1 MITKPKIPVDLEKVK
16 ELAAHG
22 QSQGQI
28 AINLGISRSTL
39 QNRKRENEQFDRA
52 IKEGKAIALQ
62 KVENVLFEMATSGE
76 NTAATIYY
84 LKTHG
89 GTEWSE
95 KQQID
100 VTSSSPIQIQIIN
113 DLKPEDDTADGSQAG

>member
-1 MITKPKIPVDLEKVK
+1 MITKPKIPIDLDKVR
-16 ELAAHG
+16 ELAARG
-22 QSQGQI
+22 QSQEQI
-28 AINLGISRSTL
+28 AINLGVSARTIDH
-39 QNRKRENEQFDRA
+39 RKKDSAEFAEA
-52 IKEGKAIALQ
+52 IKLGHAQALQ

-76 NTAATIYY
+76 NTAATIFY

-89 GTEWSE
+89 KAEWSE

>member
-39 QNRKRENEQFDRA
+39 QNRKRENEQFDQA
-52 IKEGKAIALQ
+52 IKEGKAIALPT
-62 KVENVLFEMATSGE
+62 VENVLLEMATSGE

-89 GTEWSE
+89 DGEWSE

-100 VTSSSPIQIQIIN
+100 VTSSSPIQVQIIN
-113 DLKPEDDTADGSQAG
+113 DLKE

>member
-39 QNRKRENEQFDRA
+39 QNRKRENEQFDQA

-76 NTAATIYY
+76 NPAATILY

-89 GTEWSE
+89 KAEWSE

-100 VTSSSPIQIQIIN
+100 VTSSSPIQVQIIN
-113 DLKPEDDTADGSQAG
+113 DLKE

>member
-39 QNRKRENEQFDRA
+39 QNRKRENEQFDQA

-62 KVENVLFEMATSGE
+62 KVENTLFEMATSGE
-76 NTAATIYY
+76 NPGATIFY
-84 LKTHG
+84 LKTRG
-89 GTEWSE
+89 GGEWSE

-100 VTSSSPIQIQIIN
+100 VTSSSPIQVQIIN
-113 DLKPEDDTADGSQAG
+113 DLKD

>member
-39 QNRKRENEQFDRA
+39 QNRKRENEQFDQA
-52 IKEGKAIALQ
+52 IKEGKAIDR
-62 KVENVLFEMATSGE
+62 KSVV
-76 NTAATIYY
+76 
-84 LKTHG
+84 
-89 GTEWSE
+89 
-95 KQQID
+95 
-100 VTSSSPIQIQIIN
+100 
-113 DLKPEDDTADGSQAG
+113 